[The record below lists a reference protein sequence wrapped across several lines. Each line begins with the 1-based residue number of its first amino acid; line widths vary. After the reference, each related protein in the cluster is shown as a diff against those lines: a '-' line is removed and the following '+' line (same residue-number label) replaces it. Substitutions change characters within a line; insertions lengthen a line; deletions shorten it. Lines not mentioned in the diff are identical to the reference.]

1 LIIKRVHFQ
10 KQSLQ
15 REQEIRRKREEMEKR
30 NAVVN
35 SNLQPPPPAP
45 DLTQTQNR
53 PSTSQEEILR
63 RKQMEK
69 VGL

>member
-1 LIIKRVHFQ
+1 MINFQ

-35 SNLQPPPPAP
+35 SSLQPPPTAP

-53 PSTSQEEILR
+53 SSTSQEEILR
-63 RKQMEK
+63 RKQLEK
-69 VGL
+69 VCS